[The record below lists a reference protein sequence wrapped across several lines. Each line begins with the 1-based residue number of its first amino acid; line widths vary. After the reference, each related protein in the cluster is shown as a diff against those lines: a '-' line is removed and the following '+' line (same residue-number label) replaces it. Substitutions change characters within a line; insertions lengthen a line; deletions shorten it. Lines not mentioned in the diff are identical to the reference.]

1 MAIIKCEKCGG
12 NVSDKAKACPHC
24 GTIINQSQVDTPS
37 DNKTISNPEKASVR
51 KKKQSKVILVTAAII
66 VSLTSLFIYLGQMS
80 QWSSGYWEHLFGAMK
95 GEAEAQELLGSHYY
109 YDKDFKAAVKWYRKA
124 ADQGYS
130 YAQVELGECYKN
142 GEGVSQDFTEAFKW
156 FSLAAEQDNYNAL
169 LRLGDCY
176 LNGEGVSQDYEMAVN
191 CFRKAAAL
199 HPDYPW
205 AIVRLG
211 ECYENGT
218 GLNQDYAMAI
228 NHYLKAKAIAEA
240 NHYYTGDAEFHI
252 GACYE
257 KGHGAS
263 IDLEEA
269 VKWYREAANHLND
282 DAKAALQRLG
292 YQQ

>member
-24 GTIINQSQVDTPS
+24 GTIINQSQVDIPS

-80 QWSSGYWEHLFGAMK
+80 GWTSGYWEDLIGAIK
-95 GEAEAQELLGSHYY
+95 GDAEAQCGLGWHYY
-109 YDKDFKAAVKWYRKA
+109 FDDDFNTAVKWYRKA
-124 ADQGYS
+124 AEKGNS
-130 YAQVELGECYKN
+130 RAQVCLGKCYKK

-156 FSLAAEQDNYNAL
+156 FSLAAEQDNDDAQVC
-169 LRLGDCY
+169 LGDCY
-176 LNGEGVSQDYEMAVN
+176 LNGEGVTQDYEKAVK
-191 CFRKAAAL
+191 CFRKAATRGFSKAL
-199 HPDYPW
+199 
-205 AIVRLG
+205 IRLG

-218 GLNQDYAMAI
+218 GLNQDYSMAM
-228 NHYLKAKAIAEA
+228 NYYLEAKSIDNYNPE
-240 NHYYTGDAEFHI
+240 AEFHI
-252 GACYE
+252 GTCYE
-257 KGHGAS
+257 QGHGVS

-269 VKWYREAANHLND
+269 VKWYNVAANHDND